1 MKRKCILKISIGY
14 HGFKREMDLFLRRPN
29 GLEIMLCFSLLVGCP
44 SGYAQPLDTKG
55 DSLSTDQPFVNWAKE
70 HAFPLQNSDNA
81 TGTLDLQPLRKMIGK
96 ARVVSLG
103 EPAHGLHEPL
113 VFRNRLFR
121 FLVEECG
128 FTTIVLEAGLAE
140 ARLAA
145 DFVAG
150 GQATAHA
157 AAGKLTIGR
166 PAAETIELLQWM
178 REYNAKPEHKRK
190 VTFFGMDMQLKGFP
204 KDTTPS
210 HAALEEAL
218 AYLNQVDSSSAT
230 GMASALAP
238 YWNRLSVA
246 NYPLLS
252 AHEHDRLSARLDDLI
267 ALFERQRLKYI
278 DISSKERYEWAYRNA
293 VVARQTD
300 RLARVLIV
308 DPSGKILPEA
318 WIAMNTRDAA
328 MAENVL
334 WILNQQIDGGKVLI
348 YSHNG
353 HAENAAMTGGVWDG
367 FAQAPNSTG
376 QYLRSILGKDLFIIG
391 TSFAH
396 ALASAQPGSL
406 DKTLLKVGKSRF
418 LLDLRSAAGHPAVA
432 AWLAIPRPMEANMM
446 TYLKPVPST
455 AFDAILFINND
466 NIPKH

>member
-1 MKRKCILKISIGY
+1 MKRKFKMSISHHCFKGTIG
-14 HGFKREMDLFLRRPN
+14 LFLKSSN
-29 GLEIMLCFSLLVGCP
+29 GLQIMLCFLLVVCR
-44 SGYAQPLDTKG
+44 SGYARPLNTMS

-81 TGTLDLQPLRKMIGK
+81 TGTGDLQPLRKMIGT

-113 VFRNRLFR
+113 AFRNRLFR

-128 FTTIVLEAGLAE
+128 FTTIILEAGLAE
-140 ARLAA
+140 ARLAD

-150 GQATAHA
+150 GQVTARA
-157 AAGKLTIGR
+157 AAGNLTIGS

-178 REYNAKPEHKRK
+178 RAYNAKPANKRK

-204 KDTTPS
+204 NDTTPS
-210 HAALEEAL
+210 HAALDEAL
-218 AYLNQVDSSSAT
+218 TYLTQVDSSSAT

-238 YWNRLSVA
+238 YKNRLSVA
-246 NYPLLS
+246 NYPLLY
-252 AHEHDRLSARLDDLI
+252 AQEHDRLSARLDDLI
-267 ALFERQRLKYI
+267 ALFERQRLQYI
-278 DISSKERYEWAYRNA
+278 GISSKERYEWAYHNA

-300 RLARVLIV
+300 RLARVLIA

-318 WIAMNTRDAA
+318 WRAMNTRDAA

-334 WILNQQIDGGKVLI
+334 WILNQQSDGGKVLV

-353 HAENAAMTGGVWDG
+353 HAENAVMTGGVWDA

-376 QYLRSILGKDLFIIG
+376 QYLRSMLGKDLFIIG

-396 ALASAQPGSL
+396 SLASAQPGSL
-406 DKTLLKVGKSRF
+406 DRALMKVGKPRF
-418 LLDLRSAAGHPAVA
+418 LLDLRSAAGHPAAA
-432 AWLAIPRPMEANMM
+432 AWLAIARPMEANMM
-446 TYLKPVPST
+446 TYLKPAPGT
-455 AFDAILFINND
+455 AFDAILFIGND
-466 NIPKH
+466 KVTKN